1 MSLRAVVADLCSS
14 APTTTP
20 WWVLTLVEELPDNSA
35 FAASVAGGRA
45 YRGWGWERHVMAAL
59 FDAIQ
64 VNTVV
69 TARVAG
75 AKNVKPPSPMPR
87 PGEKNPAG
95 GTPMRKLMH
104 AHADAFRARKSAAK
118 RGE

>member
-1 MSLRAVVADLCSS
+1 MSLRSLVADLCSS

-20 WWVLTLVEELPDNSA
+20 WWVLSLVEELPDT
-35 FAASVAGGRA
+35 AAYAGSLAGGRE
-45 YRGWGWERHVMAAL
+45 YRGWGWDRHVMAAL

-75 AKNVKPPSPMPR
+75 AKNVKPPAPMPR
-87 PGEKNPAG
+87 PGEKNPSG
-95 GTPMRKLMH
+95 GTPMRTLMR
-104 AHADAFRARKSAAK
+104 AHADAFRARRSVTK
-118 RGE
+118 RGG

>member
-1 MSLRAVVADLCSS
+1 M
-14 APTTTP
+14 
-20 WWVLTLVEELPDNSA
+20 LTLVEELPDSSA
-35 FAASVAGGRA
+35 YAGSVAGGRE

-75 AKNVKPPSPMPR
+75 AKNVKPPTPLPR
-87 PGEKNPAG
+87 PGERHASA
-95 GTPMRKLMH
+95 GTPMRKLMR
-104 AHADAFRARKSAAK
+104 AHADAFRARTSMSK
-118 RGE
+118 RGG